1 MGEAVN
7 TGHMGQTRLIIV
19 EDQELLLDALA
30 HSLGMETDLR
40 VISRLRSAA
49 DIDAEVARLRP
60 DLVLMD
66 VCTLDGE
73 SGIDAC
79 SRLRA
84 AYPALPIVLMTAM
97 PDITFLE
104 GAKTAGATAFVYKD
118 MPADELVT
126 VLRQALRGYKTFPD
140 KRPMPVLG
148 YNTVTPREI
157 EVLQYVCAGLS
168 RRDIAEEMHLSEN
181 TIKAVIR
188 SLLTKTG
195 FTTIAR
201 LAIYAVAHGYVVVD
215 GESITVRGPGE

>member
-1 MGEAVN
+1 MGDAG
-7 TGHMGQTRLIIV
+7 TPGHEGRTRLIIV

-30 HSLGMETDLR
+30 HSPSLEQDFR

-49 DIDAEVARLRP
+49 DADAEVSRLHP

-79 SRLRA
+79 ARLRA
-84 AYPALPIVLMTAM
+84 AHPELPIVLMTAM

-126 VLRQALRGYKTFPD
+126 VLCQARR
-140 KRPMPVLG
+140 RPG
-148 YNTVTPREI
+148 RI
-157 EVLQYVCAGLS
+157 G
-168 RRDIAEEMHLSEN
+168 R
-181 TIKAVIR
+181 
-188 SLLTKTG
+188 
-195 FTTIAR
+195 
-201 LAIYAVAHGYVVVD
+201 
-215 GESITVRGPGE
+215 